1 MNIVAVLAGGMGNRM
16 GAMVPKQFISIAGKM
31 LIEHSLDVFE
41 RHSAIDEIVVVVHR
55 DYEATMR
62 TLQAK
67 GLYRKWKK
75 IVVGGEERF
84 FSSWAAL
91 QACDSYSEG
100 NILIHDAARPFVS
113 AALIDR
119 LLSKLRVGS
128 AVIPVLPVTD
138 TLVEVCGDAVV
149 CAPNRNKFRKVQTPQ
164 AFRLPIIKKAYKMAI
179 KDANSSFTDDC
190 SVILHYLPHEPI
202 LFTEGERNN
211 QKLTYSTDIE
221 LFEKIFLEKR

>member
-84 FSSWAAL
+84 F
-91 QACDSYSEG
+91 
-100 NILIHDAARPFVS
+100 FV
-113 AALIDR
+113 
-119 LLSKLRVGS
+119 VGCL
-128 AVIPVLPVTD
+128 A
-138 TLVEVCGDAVV
+138 
-149 CAPNRNKFRKVQTPQ
+149 
-164 AFRLPIIKKAYKMAI
+164 
-179 KDANSSFTDDC
+179 
-190 SVILHYLPHEPI
+190 SVRQ
-202 LFTEGERNN
+202 LFGG
-211 QKLTYSTDIE
+211 
-221 LFEKIFLEKR
+221 